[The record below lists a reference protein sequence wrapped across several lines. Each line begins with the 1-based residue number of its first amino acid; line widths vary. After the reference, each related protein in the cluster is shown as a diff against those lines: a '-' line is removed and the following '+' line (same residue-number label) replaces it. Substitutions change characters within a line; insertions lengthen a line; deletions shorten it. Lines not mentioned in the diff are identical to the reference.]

1 MDGRSADGS
10 SIESD
15 RSGYF
20 PDQASGKFSEPKSQE
35 KSETSIFTRNRW
47 NANGGFATRRRIDIN
62 NVNNKAIISK
72 AVKRLQINDRNNR
85 NKKRKT
91 KNATIR
97 NNHIPADVDKK

>member
-62 NVNNKAIISK
+62 NVNNMPICQCALRIY
-72 AVKRLQINDRNNR
+72 LFNW
-85 NKKRKT
+85 
-91 KNATIR
+91 
-97 NNHIPADVDKK
+97 HIGTLPTLAHYSI

>member
-1 MDGRSADGS
+1 MDRRSADGS

-62 NVNNKAIISK
+62 NVNNMPICQCANVPCEYIHLIGILAHYPHWHIIQYSGN
-72 AVKRLQINDRNNR
+72 L
-85 NKKRKT
+85 
-91 KNATIR
+91 
-97 NNHIPADVDKK
+97 

>member
-62 NVNNKAIISK
+62 NVNNMPICLCALRIYPFNWHIGTLPTLAHYPHWHIIQYSGN
-72 AVKRLQINDRNNR
+72 L
-85 NKKRKT
+85 
-91 KNATIR
+91 
-97 NNHIPADVDKK
+97 